1 MHDSNAKQH
10 RRGRIIPAPSAFAAR
25 RGRRQVA
32 GFPSPHSGGGIYD
45 SGVSTRVLLV
55 EPNRIVREGIRA
67 ELARNGAEIAEALTG
82 AEAIAA
88 AGEHR
93 PAVVVLDSRLPDAS
107 ASEICAALT
116 ELLPST
122 PIIVLSRLGD
132 ESSVAAAVEAGARAY
147 LLKDADDLDLA
158 GAIERVLA
166 GESVIDPRAAA
177 ALIDSRRRA
186 GDPTLSRQELKV
198 LRLVAEGLTN
208 PEIGARLYLSRHTVK
223 EYLSHA
229 MRKLEVG
236 NRIEAVRRATE
247 LGLIEGVGRS
257 ATDTPTPAEE
267 SLVYNESGERPR
279 GSDLKVTPLKIDQL
293 RALRRER

>member
-1 MHDSNAKQH
+1 M
-10 RRGRIIPAPSAFAAR
+10 
-25 RGRRQVA
+25 
-32 GFPSPHSGGGIYD
+32 
-45 SGVSTRVLLV
+45 L
-55 EPNRIVREGIRA
+55 REGIRA
-67 ELARNGAEIAEALTG
+67 ELSRNGAEVVAEAVTG

-88 AGEHR
+88 TDEHR
-93 PAVVVLDSRLPDAS
+93 PDVVVLDFKLPDAS
-107 ASEICAALT
+107 ASEICQTLSDRF
-116 ELLPST
+116 PST
-122 PIIVLSRLGD
+122 PIIVLSEQGD
-132 ESSVAAAVEAGARAY
+132 EASVAAAVECGARAY

-158 GAIERVLA
+158 GAVERVLA

-177 ALIDSRRRA
+177 ALIDSRRGA

-208 PEIGARLYLSRHTVK
+208 PEIGTRLYLSRHTVK

-247 LGLIEGVGRS
+247 LGLIEGTARS
-257 ATDTPTPAEE
+257 AADPPTHPEE
-267 SLVYNESGERPR
+267 TLAYNESGERPR